1 MHIVLQVCYTMQY
14 FQAVQIG
21 KQRAN
26 KAQMILFD
34 ISGFAMLTL
43 TTKKID
49 GKFVPVGEESFTAV
63 IKTDDGFVVLLVDAD
78 GFTKAQTKALE
89 KDLYCIKAS
98 AGIPG
103 LDALKHSL
111 PAACVAA
118 LFFVLTFC
126 FHLACF
132 ITLTFILCLCPYFCE
147 QQQCCCCC

>member
-1 MHIVLQVCYTMQY
+1 MQY

-49 GKFVPVGEESFTAV
+49 GKFFPVGEESFVAA
-63 IKTDDGFVVLLVDAD
+63 IKTDDGFVVILVDAD

-89 KDLYCIKAS
+89 KDEAQKIFSKVLDLDIVEFSGKEIKIWADVY
-98 AGIPG
+98 PTVQNE
-103 LDALKHSL
+103 LK
-111 PAACVAA
+111 
-118 LFFVLTFC
+118 
-126 FHLACF
+126 
-132 ITLTFILCLCPYFCE
+132 
-147 QQQCCCCC
+147 

>member
-1 MHIVLQVCYTMQY
+1 MHIVLQACYIMQY

-49 GKFVPVGEESFTAV
+49 GNFVPVGEESFTAV
-63 IKTDDGFVVLLVDAD
+63 IKTEEGFVILLVDTD

-89 KDLYCIKAS
+89 KEDAQKIFSKVLELDITEFSGKEIK
-98 AGIPG
+98 IWTDTYPTVQNE
-103 LDALKHSL
+103 LK
-111 PAACVAA
+111 
-118 LFFVLTFC
+118 
-126 FHLACF
+126 
-132 ITLTFILCLCPYFCE
+132 
-147 QQQCCCCC
+147 

>member
-1 MHIVLQVCYTMQY
+1 MQY

-89 KDLYCIKAS
+89 KEDTQKIFSKVLDSGITEFSGKEIKIWADTYPTVQDE
-98 AGIPG
+98 I
-103 LDALKHSL
+103 K
-111 PAACVAA
+111 
-118 LFFVLTFC
+118 
-126 FHLACF
+126 
-132 ITLTFILCLCPYFCE
+132 
-147 QQQCCCCC
+147 